1 MVTYGWGIFIVFM
14 VSILLLAAIG
24 MLYLLR
30 SLYPFSS
37 KYEIACV
44 IVCVIVMILAVLFS
58 VYGVKKLVAPERQVE
73 TQHETEVAT
82 ESTMETET
90 EPVIESTMETET
102 ETVVESTMET
112 ETEQEE
118 KTDSKNTVEAGAFVI
133 FSVVIVWMIYF
144 GFLLSESDFDAVGLA
159 LQIMGI
165 ITLIAFAFA
174 IARVD
179 SNNYSYL
186 FVCICIYFVLSAVA
200 GYFLWREWN
209 GNEMAVIF
217 VVLAVLSALLVLG
230 TYKDFRK
237 EIPMRESTRRV
248 IYVDE

>member
-102 ETVVESTMET
+102 E
-112 ETEQEE
+112 QEE
-118 KTDSKNTVEAGAFVI
+118 ETDSKNTVEAGAFVI

-217 VVLAVLSALLVLG
+217 IVLAVLSALLVLG

>member
-44 IVCVIVMILAVLFS
+44 IACGIVMILAVLFS
-58 VYGVKKLVAPERQVE
+58 VYGVKKLAAPERQVE

-90 EPVIESTMETET
+90 E
-102 ETVVESTMET
+102 TVVESTMET
-112 ETEQEE
+112 ETEREE

-174 IARVD
+174 IAA
-179 SNNYSYL
+179 S
-186 FVCICIYFVLSAVA
+186 FWI
-200 GYFLWREWN
+200 
-209 GNEMAVIF
+209 
-217 VVLAVLSALLVLG
+217 
-230 TYKDFRK
+230 
-237 EIPMRESTRRV
+237 
-248 IYVDE
+248 

>member
-44 IVCVIVMILAVLFS
+44 IACGIVMILAVLFS
-58 VYGVKKLVAPERQVE
+58 VYGVKKLAAPERQVE

-90 EPVIESTMETET
+90 ETVIESTMETET
-102 ETVVESTMET
+102 ER
-112 ETEQEE
+112 EE

-186 FVCICIYFVLSAVA
+186 FVCICIYFVLSTVA

>member
-30 SLYPFSS
+30 SLYPLSS

-102 ETVVESTMET
+102 E
-112 ETEQEE
+112 QEE
-118 KTDSKNTVEAGAFVI
+118 ETDSKNTVEAGAFVI

>member
-1 MVTYGWGIFIVFM
+1 MVTYGWGIFIAFM

-24 MLYLLR
+24 MFYLLR

-44 IVCVIVMILAVLFS
+44 IACGIVMILAVLFS
-58 VYGVKKLVAPERQVE
+58 VYGVKKLATPERQVE

-90 EPVIESTMETET
+90 ETVIESTMETET

-118 KTDSKNTVEAGAFVI
+118 KTDSKNTVEAGAFII

-165 ITLIAFAFA
+165 ITLSAFAFA

>member
-30 SLYPFSS
+30 SLYPFNS

-44 IVCVIVMILAVLFS
+44 IACGIVMILAVFFS
-58 VYGVKKLVAPERQVE
+58 AYGVKKLVAPERQVE

-82 ESTMETET
+82 
-90 EPVIESTMETET
+90 ESTMETET

>member
-90 EPVIESTMETET
+90 ETVIESTMETET

>member
-44 IVCVIVMILAVLFS
+44 IACGIVMILAVLFS
-58 VYGVKKLVAPERQVE
+58 VYGVKKLAAPERQVE

-90 EPVIESTMETET
+90 E
-102 ETVVESTMET
+102 TVVESTMET
-112 ETEQEE
+112 ETEREE

-165 ITLIAFAFA
+165 ITLIAFVFA

>member
-44 IVCVIVMILAVLFS
+44 IACVIVMILAVLFS

-82 ESTMETET
+82 
-90 EPVIESTMETET
+90 ESTMETET

>member
-44 IVCVIVMILAVLFS
+44 IACGIVMILAVLFS
-58 VYGVKKLVAPERQVE
+58 VYGVKKLAAPERQVE

-90 EPVIESTMETET
+90 ETVI
-102 ETVVESTMET
+102 ESTMET

>member
-102 ETVVESTMET
+102 E
-112 ETEQEE
+112 QEE
-118 KTDSKNTVEAGAFVI
+118 ETDSKNTVEAGAFVI

-237 EIPMRESTRRV
+237 EIPMRESTRRF

>member
-44 IVCVIVMILAVLFS
+44 IACVIVMILAVLFS

>member
-58 VYGVKKLVAPERQVE
+58 VYGVKKLVAPERQVK

-102 ETVVESTMET
+102 E
-112 ETEQEE
+112 QEE
-118 KTDSKNTVEAGAFVI
+118 ETDSKNTVEAGAFVI

>member
-44 IVCVIVMILAVLFS
+44 IACVIVMILAVLFS

-82 ESTMETET
+82 KSTMETET

>member
-44 IVCVIVMILAVLFS
+44 IACGIVMILAVLFS
-58 VYGVKKLVAPERQVE
+58 VYGVKKLAAPERQVE

-90 EPVIESTMETET
+90 E
-102 ETVVESTMET
+102 TVTESTMET

>member
-1 MVTYGWGIFIVFM
+1 MVTYGWGIFIAFM
-14 VSILLLAAIG
+14 VSILLIAAIG

-44 IVCVIVMILAVLFS
+44 IACGIVMILAVFFS
-58 VYGVKKLVAPERQVE
+58 AYGVKKLVAPERQVE
-73 TQHETEVAT
+73 TQHETET
-82 ESTMETET
+82 
-90 EPVIESTMETET
+90 VIESTMETEA

-112 ETEQEE
+112 ATEQE
-118 KTDSKNTVEAGAFVI
+118 TDSKNTVEAGAFVI
-133 FSVVIVWMIYF
+133 FSVVIVWMLYF
-144 GFLLSESDFDAVGLA
+144 GFLLSELDFDAVGLA
-159 LQIMGI
+159 LQITGLF
-165 ITLIAFAFA
+165 TFIAFAFV

-200 GYFLWREWN
+200 GYFLFGEWN
-209 GNEMAVIF
+209 GNYMAVIF

>member
-30 SLYPFSS
+30 SLYPFNS

-44 IVCVIVMILAVLFS
+44 IACGIVMILAVFFS
-58 VYGVKKLVAPERQVE
+58 AYGVKKLVAPERQVE
-73 TQHETEVAT
+73 TQHETET
-82 ESTMETET
+82 
-90 EPVIESTMETET
+90 VIESIMETET
-102 ETVVESTMET
+102 ETVVEA

-144 GFLLSESDFDAVGLA
+144 GFLLSESDFDTVGLA
-159 LQIMGI
+159 LQIMGL
-165 ITLIAFAFA
+165 ITFIAFAFA

-186 FVCICIYFVLSAVA
+186 FVCICIYFVLSAIA
-200 GYFLWREWN
+200 GYFLL
-209 GNEMAVIF
+209 GSGMAAIF

>member
-44 IVCVIVMILAVLFS
+44 IACGIVMILAVLFS
-58 VYGVKKLVAPERQVE
+58 VYGVKKLAAPERQVE

-102 ETVVESTMET
+102 E
-112 ETEQEE
+112 QEE
-118 KTDSKNTVEAGAFVI
+118 ETDSKNTVEAGAFVI

>member
-24 MLYLLR
+24 MFYLLR

-44 IVCVIVMILAVLFS
+44 IACGIVMILAVLFS
-58 VYGVKKLVAPERQVE
+58 VYGVKKLAAPERQVE

-82 ESTMETET
+82 
-90 EPVIESTMETET
+90 
-102 ETVVESTMET
+102 ESTMET

-165 ITLIAFAFA
+165 ITLSAFAFA

>member
-30 SLYPFSS
+30 SLYPFNS

-44 IVCVIVMILAVLFS
+44 IACGIVMILAVFFS
-58 VYGVKKLVAPERQVE
+58 AYGVKKLVAPERQVE

-90 EPVIESTMETET
+90 E
-102 ETVVESTMET
+102 TVVEA

>member
-30 SLYPFSS
+30 SLYPFNS

-44 IVCVIVMILAVLFS
+44 IACGIVMILAVFFS
-58 VYGVKKLVAPERQVE
+58 AYGAKKLVAPERQVE

-82 ESTMETET
+82 
-90 EPVIESTMETET
+90 ESTMETET

>member
-44 IVCVIVMILAVLFS
+44 IACGIVMILAVLFS
-58 VYGVKKLVAPERQVE
+58 VYGVKKLAAPERQVE

-82 ESTMETET
+82 
-90 EPVIESTMETET
+90 ESTMETET